1 MNKVLTER
9 PRHGGA
15 YIPTKKTA
23 KKYRP
28 IDLDDENDIPD
39 EVNHAPS
46 GRHRV
51 YGCASKKLADL
62 ISPLRRY
69 LESKVGTPWDDVYSE
84 CCTTLDRRSMS
95 GNHVFEHLRDMV
107 TLTTIM
113 VDGKVME
120 VSSGSGT
127 PMEIYYDSLY
137 VHPETGLLCKNPG
150 SRPKWTP
157 KPDPNI
163 MDGPTDLTRY
173 TKIEGI
179 WYLSEY
185 KRTFPEKHRQTRRTY
200 WHQQAPADFSWFTVG
215 CKREWDETVEIH
227 GRNYVFHRTSILAA
241 MIRIGKRQLSKS
253 ELKALGLSN
262 DKSTHQMSR
271 RQLKRLF
278 KER

>member
-1 MNKVLTER
+1 M
-9 PRHGGA
+9 
-15 YIPTKKTA
+15 PTKKTA

-39 EVNHAPS
+39 EVSHAPS

-51 YGCASKKLADL
+51 YKWASKELADL

-69 LESKVGTPWDDVYSE
+69 LESKVGTLWDDVYSE

-95 GNHVFEHLRDMV
+95 GNHVFEHLRNMV
-107 TLTTIM
+107 TLTTVM

-120 VSSGSGT
+120 LQSGSGA

-173 TKIEGI
+173 TKIDGI

-185 KRTFPEKHRQTRRTY
+185 KSTVDKKHSSPRSTY
-200 WHQQAPADFSWFTVG
+200 WHQHEPADYSWFKVDF
-215 CKREWDETVEIH
+215 KREWDETVEIH
-227 GRNYVFHRTSILAA
+227 GRNYVLHRTSIRAT
-241 MIRIGKRQLSKS
+241 MTRTIKRQLSKS

-262 DKSTHQMSR
+262 DRSTDQMSR
-271 RQLKRLF
+271 RQLKRMS
-278 KER
+278 KEG